1 MSDLVPVQRV
11 ETRTEHFQCSCSH
24 EAHTIRFEYHPWD
37 KDKELYLSVFL
48 HHWLSI
54 PKRIWYA
61 LKYVFG
67 YTCPYGHWD
76 VWCMRK
82 EDAFRLRGLLDA
94 YIAECG
100 LVVENGVVK
109 EPAAILKP

>member
-1 MSDLVPVQRV
+1 
-11 ETRTEHFQCSCSH
+11 
-24 EAHTIRFEYHPWD
+24 
-37 KDKELYLSVFL
+37 
-48 HHWLSI
+48 
-54 PKRIWYA
+54 
-61 LKYVFG
+61 
-67 YTCPYGHWD
+67 
-76 VWCMRK
+76 MRK